1 MRLLVLRLL
10 ENIYLGAESIIM
22 VYLTLSNV
30 GKKTNLFP
38 GLFHQDSSK

>member
-30 GKKTNLFP
+30 GEKN
-38 GLFHQDSSK
+38 